1 MNFSYKSDH
10 GLKQNCQRNAQNHT
24 LTAFLNQAM
33 WHWMRFQ
40 RQCPWTKWSSTWLLF
55 KEDDVLEPSKA
66 ALGAFSMKK
75 GSLNQAKRHLMPF
88 QRRQCS
94 WTKRSSTSCLFKK
107 YGVLDSALHKFPMK
121 AVSLKQAK
129 RHLTT
134 FQRRRCPWTKQSGT
148 RYVFNKDGVLKPSE
162 VSLHTFLKKKV
173 SLNQAK

>member
-1 MNFSYKSDH
+1 MKFSYKSDH

-94 WTKRSSTSCLFKK
+94 WTKRKK
-107 YGVLDSALHKFPMK
+107 T
-121 AVSLKQAK
+121 VSLTQ
-129 RHLTT
+129 HFTS
-134 FQRRRCPWTKQSGT
+134 FQWRLCPLNKQSGT
-148 RYVFNKDGVLKPSE
+148 WRLFKEDGVLEPSK
-162 VSLHTFLKKKV
+162 VALDTFSIKMV
-173 SLNQAK
+173 SLNQAKCHFTPF